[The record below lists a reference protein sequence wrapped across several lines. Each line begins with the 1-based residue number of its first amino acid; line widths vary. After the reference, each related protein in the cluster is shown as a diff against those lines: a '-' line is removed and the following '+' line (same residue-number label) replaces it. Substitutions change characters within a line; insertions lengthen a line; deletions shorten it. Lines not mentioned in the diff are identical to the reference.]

1 MMQGLLHLQKG
12 KINAMIE
19 MLEEMFALKYGR
31 GCDIDFEDL
40 EHIDNKKRIKKFIV
54 DAQLQ

>member
-1 MMQGLLHLQKG
+1 
-12 KINAMIE
+12 MIE